1 MIPGKKG
8 AVRDKILKELPP
20 GRWTPVALADLHP
33 TTEGGSD
40 LEFNHEFQMSLTC
53 KRAASTL
60 QAPEKANT
68 VPKWSNM
75 SRTPYQWVASGD
87 VNAFFGLM
95 LDNIAGLLLTIGLLA
110 TVFDFPTNFAI
121 GHMVPGTAIGVLVG
135 DGILFFVAL
144 SLARRTGRNDV
155 TAMPLGLDTPST
167 FGMVLFV
174 LGPAY
179 LHASNNLQM
188 PAEQAAIFTWHIGI
202 WSIVLSGLFK
212 GVCALG
218 AGWVRTM
225 IPRAGLLGSL
235 AAVALVLISFLP
247 LVESLHYPVIGMTAL
262 SLILITLTARIGLPL
277 KIPGALAAMVVSGV
291 IYYLMLGLGILGA
304 EPEPLIVNPREALLP
319 TDWLTV
325 FRFEWLNWQSFND
338 AIVYLPIVIPFA
350 LGTVIGGIDC
360 VESAAAAGDEY
371 HTGQIIGIEALATL
385 VAGLCGGVIQTTP
398 YIGHPAYKAMGGRS
412 AYVLATALFVGGAG
426 LIGYFGY
433 LYWLI
438 PKPTLFPILVFIGLE
453 ITSQS
458 FHATPRRHYPALAL
472 ACVPALAAMVLI
484 FVGELQGKYVGLG
497 FQLQAQLK
505 TLQEILPDQSSALA
519 PLQESADTLQDYASG
534 KITRLDEDGHVHSDP
549 VSLKLQTLQILSSG
563 FILTSLLWAT
573 ALASII
579 DRRLLRAAMFLG
591 ICGLCSLF
599 GIIHSPLPGSPMV
612 LFWDMPDL
620 PLAAAGQ
627 TPVYWAVAYAVM
639 AVIML
644 AVWPFTQPPSI
655 SDNPESPQEE

>member
-1 MIPGKKG
+1 
-8 AVRDKILKELPP
+8 
-20 GRWTPVALADLHP
+20 
-33 TTEGGSD
+33 
-40 LEFNHEFQMSLTC
+40 MS
-53 KRAASTL
+53 
-60 QAPEKANT
+60 Q
-68 VPKWSNM
+68 
-75 SRTPYQWVASGD
+75 TPYRWAAPGD

-121 GHMVPGTAIGVLVG
+121 GHMVPGTAIGVLIG

-144 SLARRTGRNDV
+144 SLARKTGRNDV

-188 PAEQAAIFTWHIGI
+188 PAEQAALWTWHIGI

-212 GVCALG
+212 GLCALG

-277 KIPGALAAMVVSGV
+277 KIPGALAAMFISGIV
-291 IYYLMLGLGILGA
+291 YYLMLALGILGA
-304 EPEPLIVNPREALLP
+304 EPEPLILDPREALLP
-319 TDWLTV
+319 TDWLSV
-325 FRFEWLNWQSFND
+325 FRFEWFNWQSFND

-371 HTGQIIGIEALATL
+371 HTGQIIGIEALATFA
-385 VAGLCGGVIQTTP
+385 AGLCGGVIQTTP

-458 FHATPRRHYPALAL
+458 FHATPKRHYPALAL

-484 FVGELQGKYVGLG
+484 FVGELQGKYIGLG
-497 FQLQAQLK
+497 FQLQAQVQA
-505 TLQEILPDQSSALA
+505 LQEALPDQSTALM
-519 PLQESADTLQDYASG
+519 PLQETADTLQDFASG
-534 KITRLDEDGHVHSDP
+534 KITRADDDGRVHSDP
-549 VSLKLQTLQILSSG
+549 VAIKLQTLQILSSG

-573 ALASII
+573 TLASII
-579 DRRLLRAAMFLG
+579 DRHLLRAAIFLG
-591 ICGLCSLF
+591 ICGLFSLF
-599 GIIHSPLPGSPMV
+599 GIIHSPLPGSPMI

-620 PLAAAGQ
+620 PLSAAGQ
-627 TPVYWAVAYAVM
+627 TPVYWGAAYGLM
-639 AVIML
+639 AVVCLI
-644 AVWPFTQPPSI
+644 VYPFTEPLPV
-655 SDNPESPQEE
+655 DNQESPDQE